1 MKIIIS
7 PAKKMMEDTDTIT
20 GREMPVFLKWIR
32 ALSYVDAQK
41 LWDCG
46 DKIAEENY
54 RRFQNMD
61 LDWSGYSFREDLSTE
76 QEYVFAK

>member
-1 MKIIIS
+1 M
-7 PAKKMMEDTDTIT
+7 
-20 GREMPVFLKWIR
+20 KWIR